1 MHPAYLISVGKQK
14 DPAIS
19 SLVDEYRK
27 RMHGRITDIVL
38 NASSASAPLRR
49 QEEEARAI
57 RQALP
62 PQYKMIVLDERGKN
76 LGSPEL
82 AGLIQKWTEDGFSLA
97 FIIGGADGLH
107 ESLRQEAHYCL
118 SFGKLTWPHR
128 MVRLM
133 LYEQIYRAHTINTG
147 HPYHRE

>member
-1 MHPAYLISVGKQK
+1 MHPAILISVGKQK
-14 DPAIS
+14 DSAIAA
-19 SLVDEYRK
+19 LVDEYRK
-27 RMHGRITDIVL
+27 RMQGRITETVL
-38 NASSASAPLRR
+38 NASNASTAQRR
-49 QEEEARAI
+49 QEDEARAI
-57 RQALP
+57 RQAVP
-62 PQYKMIVLDERGKN
+62 SSYKMVLLDERGKN
-76 LGSPEL
+76 PDSPEL
-82 AGLIQKWTEDGFSLA
+82 AALIQKWTEDGFSLA

-128 MVRLM
+128 MVRAM